1 MQASP
6 DGLGLDP
13 TFEDEEGQSRPS
25 AAPPARWLL
34 VMATHTMEV
43 ATAKVPFSMILLLD
57 HVRTKRSM
65 PEEIRCRLV
74 IPSDGLISVY
84 EVQEEFTFGCALE
97 LARSRGAD
105 RVAGGGKKTLDA
117 VAAGITSA
125 SNKARLRGQGGCG
138 AG

>member
-1 MQASP
+1 LRTRSGAQ
-6 DGLGLDP
+6 GW
-13 TFEDEEGQSRPS
+13 
-25 AAPPARWLL
+25 PPAPLL
-34 VMATHTMEV
+34 PPHNAHRSSP
-43 ATAKVPFSMILLLD
+43 ASYRNPPIPFAAKQ
-57 HVRTKRSM
+57 
-65 PEEIRCRLV
+65 
-74 IPSDGLISVY
+74 VY